1 MLVVG
6 FDLDMTLVDSRPGI
20 RASFEAL
27 TAETGVAVDVD
38 VVLSRIGPKLES
50 ELAHWFPADAV
61 ADAAVAYRRHYWD
74 LCVTGTELLPGARA
88 AVDAV
93 QTLGGTVIVVTA
105 KAEPHARRC
114 LDAVGLTI
122 EDVAGH
128 VHGAEKAVA
137 LTAAGAHV
145 YVGDT
150 AADIEAAIG
159 AHAVAVGVTT
169 GPHTR
174 ADLESAGANVVL
186 ATLEAFPTWL
196 EQLPPT

>member
-27 TAETGVAVDVD
+27 SAETGVPVDVEA
-38 VVLSRIGPKLES
+38 VLARIGPKLET
-50 ELAHWFPADAV
+50 ELAYWFPADAI

-74 LCVTGTELLPGARA
+74 LCVTGTELLPGARS
-88 AVDAV
+88 AVDAIRA
-93 QTLGGTVIVVTA
+93 GGGNVIVVTA

-114 LDAVGLTI
+114 LDAVGLAI
-122 EDVAGH
+122 DDVAGH
-128 VHGAEKAVA
+128 VHGEEKAVA
-137 LTAAGAHV
+137 LTAAGARV

-150 AADIEAAIG
+150 TADIAAAIG

-169 GPHTR
+169 GPHAR
-174 ADLESAGANVVL
+174 ADLEAAGADVVL
-186 ATLEAFPTWL
+186 ATLEAFPAWL